1 MKEAVK
7 VINDARARGL
17 SITADM
23 YSYAEAGG
31 GSLSSVFNIPGD
43 MEPLAGLRKKMRDRD
58 LPDEDREKFS
68 QQYADELVKALSDP
82 TKRERIKKLTA
93 EGCLECS
100 NYVMMFYWDSLC
112 ITRAKKNTHLLG
124 KTLAEAAEDRK
135 KEQVL
140 NSLFWSISPPVD
152 PFDVAA
158 DLYIEEKQDLYVSG
172 DWMSED
178 DMKHVMK
185 EKWLMFAS
193 DGSGQPLDAKNPV
206 HPRNYGNF
214 PRVFRKYVREEK
226 VITLED
232 AVRKMSSL
240 PASFLRLKD
249 RGLLLEGY
257 KADVVIFDPE
267 KVEDKATFLD
277 PHQYSTGFEYVIVNG
292 EVSIEK
298 GEYNKTLNGKVL
310 LSTEN
315 R

>member
-1 MKEAVK
+1 
-7 VINDARARGL
+7 
-17 SITADM
+17 
-23 YSYAEAGG
+23 
-31 GSLSSVFNIPGD
+31 
-43 MEPLAGLRKKMRDRD
+43 
-58 LPDEDREKFS
+58 
-68 QQYADELVKALSDP
+68 
-82 TKRERIKKLTA
+82 
-93 EGCLECS
+93 
-100 NYVMMFYWDSLC
+100 
-112 ITRAKKNTHLLG
+112 
-124 KTLAEAAEDRK
+124 
-135 KEQVL
+135 
-140 NSLFWSISPPVD
+140 
-152 PFDVAA
+152 VAA
-158 DLYIEEKQDLYVSG
+158 DLYIEEKEDLYVSG

-178 DMKHVMK
+178 DMKYVMK

-193 DGSGQPLDAKNPV
+193 DGSGQPLDAKRPV

-226 VITLED
+226 VISLED

-292 EVSIEK
+292 RISIEK
-298 GEYNKTLNGKVL
+298 AEYNKTLNGKVL
-310 LSTEN
+310 LSTED